1 MTRLGNRKRRLR
13 AYFGKPKVPV
23 TVEQLDAWIT
33 HGIRFVTRSDLA
45 AGPVAVCEDPWDRV
59 FVAELPKRYS
69 RIKPGIFHAVS
80 IEHIVA
86 LSGPSQ
92 ARTRSWNS
100 RFSNLGVASLPF
112 RYKGELLRRGRVS
125 RPATSPEPWAAP
137 MLATTSMHDVLAG
150 AWFGAFWVG
159 TLAIAPGAP
168 IQSPRALFG
177 ADNVRAFLASASNK
191 HLLMNP
197 GLAVRHVLSA
207 IGFDRQSSGLDT
219 TLTAEVAG
227 RVMAKGINEAF
238 DASSFE
244 DHAWRREYELP
255 AACVTVRIGM
265 TLSTM
270 IAEASIHEGT
280 LREWQDALR
289 SQVLPAVREGSSCP
303 KRFIPGHPAFEDL
316 VHALANVGEWLVQP
330 DRPFVEK
337 LITIRQMDPDKRLT
351 PRQAIFAGAI
361 YGAITGYPRT
371 NRAIQDAV
379 HRSDLAS
386 LAMAT
391 MALSDPTYTHGA
403 RLSPRVAP
411 LVGQRRDATRAQA
424 AGFGKKLPRQAPLP
438 SGITHSRSRLFKP

>member
-1 MTRLGNRKRRLR
+1 MTRLGNGKRRLR
-13 AYFGKPKVPV
+13 AYIGKPKVPV
-23 TVEQLDAWIT
+23 TVEQLDSWIT

-69 RIKPGIFHAVS
+69 RIRPGMVHAVS

-92 ARTRSWNS
+92 ARTRSWSS

-112 RYKGELLRRGRVS
+112 RYRGELLRRGHVS
-125 RPATSPEPWAAP
+125 GAANRSETWADP
-137 MLATTSMHDVLAG
+137 MLATTSLHDVLAG

-159 TLAIAPGAP
+159 TLARALGAP
-168 IQSPRALFG
+168 TQSPRALFG
-177 ADNVRAFLASASNK
+177 AANIGAFLASASGK

-197 GLAVRHVLSA
+197 GLAVRHALLA
-207 IGFDRQSSGLDT
+207 IGFDRQSTGLDT
-219 TLTAEVAG
+219 TLTADVAA
-227 RVMAKGINEAF
+227 RVMAMGINEAF
-238 DASSFE
+238 DASRLE
-244 DHAWRREYELP
+244 DPAWRHEYELP

-265 TLSTM
+265 TLGTM
-270 IAEASIHEGT
+270 IAERSAHEET
-280 LREWQDALR
+280 LREWRDALR
-289 SQVLPAVREGSSCP
+289 SHVLPAVRQGSSCP
-303 KRFIPGHPAFEDL
+303 RRFIPAYPAFEDL
-316 VHALANVGEWLVQP
+316 VHALTNVGEWLVQP

-351 PRQAIFAGAI
+351 PRQGIFAGAI

-379 HRSDLAS
+379 HRIDLAS

-391 MALSDPTYTHGA
+391 MALSDPTYAHGA

-411 LVGQRRDATRAQA
+411 LVGQRRLPTGAHA
-424 AGFGKKLPRQAPLP
+424 AGLGQKLPRRAPLP